1 MIIKLIFTVL
11 TFLASTLSLNASESP
26 WIWGKT
32 QKSQVRLIAPF
43 TAVSPETKT
52 LRVGLEFKLAKG
64 WHVYW
69 KNPGRVG
76 YPPRADWTLPQG
88 WTHSPIHYPTPERFQ
103 AASFETY
110 GYHDQVIYLVDL
122 TGRGIEGK
130 FFQASV
136 KLDYLV
142 CELQCIPEKAE
153 LKISLK
159 NSQEELSPFAQAID
173 EASRKLPSAMSP
185 ALFDVVSEGS
195 QSFSIRFKGP
205 HTIENI
211 FPFALSGKTQVE
223 VSRLSNNHYS
233 LVTQPNHPGLE
244 ILAVWKDGK
253 SSVGGIIEIP
263 KGSEL
268 GGISEILLAL
278 LFAFLGG
285 LILNLMPC
293 VLPVIGLK
301 TISLVKLGIAQ
312 TSDVRRSALLTCLG
326 ILASFFALALL
337 LLSLRAAGQQVGWG
351 FQFQS
356 PAFISFLIAVV
367 FVFALNLFGLFEF
380 SLPASGS
387 TWMQRIQR
395 GPFWEGALATLMA
408 TPCSAPFLGTALT
421 FALTQPSWL
430 LVIFF
435 LTMGVGLS
443 TPYLLLAVLPGAL
456 RLFPRPGPWME
467 TLKRILGYSLLI
479 AVFWLLYILQQQTNT
494 LFLCLV
500 LGLLLMIFIT
510 FKEIKGKRAW
520 VLVSLMTLAIIYG
533 AERKAPST
541 SDEASSKNSTLT
553 EAALQEKL
561 ISGKTFYLVVTADW
575 CLTCKYNEAFVM
587 KSEWFK
593 NLLKSHQVEV
603 LIYDWTSRDEA
614 IGKFLESYNRF
625 AIPFSMLISKDKHV
639 VFPELLN
646 RPNVEEHFQKYFNEA
661 SDK

>member
-1 MIIKLIFTVL
+1 LIIKLIFTVL